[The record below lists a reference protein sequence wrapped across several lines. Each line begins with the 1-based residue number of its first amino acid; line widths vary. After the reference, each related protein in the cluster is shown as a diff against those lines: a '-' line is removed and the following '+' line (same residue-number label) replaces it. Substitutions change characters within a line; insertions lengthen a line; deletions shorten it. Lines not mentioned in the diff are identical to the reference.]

1 MVDVMVSS
9 PTCDQISFLTLLQKA
24 AYTIKTMA
32 PLLVF
37 LNRDLERVAQPRTN
51 LLINWPIRRGRRTS
65 MDSLLIKVPSE
76 LISASPEVRSKIEQ
90 RIGVAKT
97 PMAFDS
103 VVEKSAAELSPSA
116 LPVKM
121 IAEEIVAGRTE
132 R

>member
-1 MVDVMVSS
+1 MVDIMVSK
-9 PTCDQISFLTLLQKA
+9 PTCDQISFSTLLQNA

-37 LNRDLERVAQPRTN
+37 LNRDSDRAAQSRTN
-51 LLINWPIRRGRRTS
+51 LLIIWPITRGRRTS
-65 MDSLLIKVPSE
+65 MDSLLIKVSSE

-97 PMAFDS
+97 PRAFDS

-121 IAEEIVAGRTE
+121 MAEEIVAGRTE